1 MAIPWRVA
9 NCLLVL
15 EAQWHKAHP
24 GAAQVGFIGDEDH
37 ASRTSDHNP
46 WVDDPSSSLN
56 VVTAGDFYHQPEL
69 GADAYALAEE
79 LKARKDPRVKYV
91 ISRGRIW
98 SLARYREGWRKY
110 NGPNP
115 HNGHTHV
122 SVSSLKDLY
131 DDRRPWLLPGAA
143 TPEGND
149 VISKDQMA
157 ELKKAG
163 DDSARRWALWQV
175 LFGLQAEDDLEAARD
190 EWRKAYDAAKAA
202 GKSEAEAESAGS
214 LAAARQLRPLT
225 DAIKRDQ
232 AEG

>member
-9 NCLLVL
+9 ECLLVL

-46 WVDDPSSSLN
+46 WVVDPGGPN
-56 VVTAGDFYHQPEL
+56 VVTAGDFYHQPKL

-79 LKARKDPRVKYV
+79 LKQRKDPRVKYV
-91 ISRGRIW
+91 ISRGKIW
-98 SLARYREGWRKY
+98 SLARDREGWRVY

-115 HNGHTHV
+115 HTGHTHV
-122 SVSSLKDLY
+122 SVSSIKSLY
-131 DDRRPWLLPGAA
+131 DNRRPWLLPGAA
-143 TPEGND
+143 TPEGDD
-149 VISKDQMA
+149 VISKAQMV
-157 ELKKAG
+157 ELKTAF

-175 LFGLQAEDDLEAARD
+175 LYGLQAEDDLEAARA
-190 EWRKAYDAAKAA
+190 EYRQAYDAAKAA
-202 GKSEAEAESAGS
+202 GKTEAQAETAGS
-214 LAAARQLRPLT
+214 LAAAAQLRPLT

-232 AEG
+232 AAR